1 MARSKREIK
10 KLHRKRQ
17 GRLEERRRNPPPA
30 PTPETSEAKEEPRQT
45 PKKPAH
51 RKKEKE

>member
-17 GRLEERRRNPPPA
+17 RRVEGRRHNPPPA
-30 PTPETSEAKEEPRQT
+30 PTAEASEAKEEPKQT
-45 PKKPAH
+45 PKKPA
-51 RKKEKE
+51 RKKKEKE